1 MLVLQTMDCRGLYH
15 TELSHNV
22 TRLGH
27 WPFSQRIFRV
37 VLNSHCLFRWPMP
50 LASFARRR
58 HMRHASCPSATFAV
72 RLHYVKLRHCIPA
85 SSALERDR
93 PSGRS
98 DSAETLQPGQLWIS
112 PRLVLR
118 YCKAFAIVQKLS
130 GRVSAASDQPKAWLE
145 VDVKISK
152 Y

>member
-1 MLVLQTMDCRGLYH
+1 MDCRGLYH

-37 VLNSHCLFRWPMP
+37 VLNSHCIFRWPMP
-50 LASFARRR
+50 LAPFARRR

-72 RLHYVKLRHCIPA
+72 RLHYVKLQHCIPA

-118 YCKAFAIVQKLS
+118 YCKAFAIAQKLS

-152 Y
+152 H

>member
-1 MLVLQTMDCRGLYH
+1 
-15 TELSHNV
+15 
-22 TRLGH
+22 
-27 WPFSQRIFRV
+27 
-37 VLNSHCLFRWPMP
+37 
-50 LASFARRR
+50 
-58 HMRHASCPSATFAV
+58 MRHASCPSATFAV

-130 GRVSAASDQPKAWLE
+130 GRVSAASDQPKARAE
-145 VDVKISK
+145 VDVEISRNRQRGC
-152 Y
+152 